1 MHMTN
6 KDVWAIVQISI
17 DPRFELGISLMSY
30 GMNGK
35 SWENMNVFIKFAMT
49 LFYFIFNFFDKYPK
63 LPSIYSCVPNYKK
76 PQLNFFKNFTNS

>member
-63 LPSIYSCVPNYKK
+63 LPSIYSCVCPITRNPN
-76 PQLNFFKNFTNS
+76 